1 MTRTFLFGGHSFE
14 VAGDAALY
22 WPEHKML
29 VVSDLHLEKASAYA
43 AGGQMLPPYDSLAT
57 LEQVAALLRQFRPAT
72 VISLG
77 DNFHDTDGERRL
89 QGSAAALLQQLVTSV
104 RWIWVTGNHDP
115 DVQGHWGGEAVESLP
130 CGNVIFRHE
139 ALGEEEGPE
148 ISGHFHPKFRQ
159 AVRGRHVSRRCFV
172 RSARKLVMPAF
183 GALTGGLDVR
193 DPALIAAFA
202 CTDAEKI
209 EALVPTRD
217 GIALFNVPASPAL
230 AK

>member
-1 MTRTFLFGGHSFE
+1 MARTFLFGGHSFE

-22 WPEHKML
+22 WPAQKML

-57 LEQVAALLRQFRPAT
+57 LEEVAALVDQIRPE
-72 VISLG
+72 VVLSLG
-77 DNFHDTDGERRL
+77 DNFHDSDGESRL
-89 QGSAAALLQQLVTSV
+89 QGGASELLQQLVASV
-104 RWIWVTGNHDP
+104 QWVWVTGNHDP
-115 DVQGHWGGEAVESLP
+115 DVEGRWGGEAVESLK

-139 ALGEEEGPE
+139 ALREETGPE

-172 RSARKLVMPAF
+172 RSSRKLVMPAF
-183 GALTGGLDVR
+183 GSLTGGLDVQ

-202 CTDAEKI
+202 CTDLETI
-209 EALVPTRD
+209 EALVPTRHA
-217 GIALFNVPASPAL
+217 IAHFTVSASPAL

>member
-1 MTRTFLFGGHSFE
+1 MARTFTFGGHSFE

-22 WPEHKML
+22 WPDQKML

-57 LEQVAALLRQFRPAT
+57 LEQVAALVDQFVPEI

-89 QGSAAALLQQLVTSV
+89 QGRASALLQQLVTSV

-115 DVQGHWGGEAVESLP
+115 DVQGHWGGEAVETLK

-183 GALTGGLDVR
+183 GTLTGGLDVH
-193 DPALIAAFA
+193 DPALIAAFG
-202 CTDAEKI
+202 CTDVDRV

-217 GIALFNVPASPAL
+217 GIALFTVPASHTL

>member
-57 LEQVAALLRQFRPAT
+57 LEQVAALVRQFRPAT

-130 CGNVIFRHE
+130 CGNVIFR
-139 ALGEEEGPE
+139 
-148 ISGHFHPKFRQ
+148 Q

-202 CTDAEKI
+202 CSDAEKI

>member
-1 MTRTFLFGGHSFE
+1 MTRTFTFGGHIFE
-14 VAGDAALY
+14 VAGDAALF
-22 WPEHKML
+22 WPEQKML
-29 VVSDLHLEKASAYA
+29 VVSDLHLEKASAFA
-43 AGGQMLPPYDSLAT
+43 VGGQMLPPYDSLAT
-57 LEQVAALLRQFRPAT
+57 LEQVAALVDECRPEI
-72 VISLG
+72 VVSLG
-77 DNFHDTDGERRL
+77 DNFHDRDGEQRL
-89 QGSAAALLQQLVTSV
+89 QGGASALLKQLVTTV

-115 DVQGHWGGEAVESLP
+115 DVRGHWGGEAVESFQ

-139 ALGEEEGPE
+139 AYDGEKEPE

-183 GALTGGLDVR
+183 GTLTGGLDVQ

-202 CTDAEKI
+202 CTDMDRI

-217 GIALFNVPASPAL
+217 GIARFTLPVSAAL

>member
-1 MTRTFLFGGHSFE
+1 MARTFLFGGHSFE

-22 WPEHKML
+22 WPAQKML

-57 LEQVAALLRQFRPAT
+57 LEEVAALVDQIRPE
-72 VISLG
+72 VVLSLG
-77 DNFHDTDGERRL
+77 DNFHDSDGESRL
-89 QGSAAALLQQLVTSV
+89 QGSASELLQQLVTSV
-104 RWIWVTGNHDP
+104 QWVWVTGNHDP
-115 DVQGHWGGEAVESLP
+115 DVAGRWGGEAVESLK

-139 ALGEEEGPE
+139 ALREETGPE

-159 AVRGRHVSRRCFV
+159 AVRGRNVSRRCFV
-172 RSARKLVMPAF
+172 RSSRKLVMPAF
-183 GALTGGLDVR
+183 GSLTGGLDVQ

-202 CTDAEKI
+202 CAELETI
-209 EALVPTRD
+209 EALVPTRHA
-217 GIALFNVPASPAL
+217 IAHFTVSASPAL

>member
-1 MTRTFLFGGHSFE
+1 MARTFLFGGHSFE

-22 WPEHKML
+22 WPAQKML

-57 LEQVAALLRQFRPAT
+57 LEEVAALVDQIRPE
-72 VISLG
+72 VVLSLG
-77 DNFHDTDGERRL
+77 DNFHDSEGESRL
-89 QGSAAALLQQLVTSV
+89 QGGASELLQQLVASV
-104 RWIWVTGNHDP
+104 QWVWVTGNHDP
-115 DVQGHWGGEAVESLP
+115 DVEGRWGGEAVESLK

-139 ALGEEEGPE
+139 AVREETEPE

-172 RSARKLVMPAF
+172 RSSRKLVMPAF
-183 GALTGGLDVR
+183 GSLTGGLDVQ

-202 CTDAEKI
+202 CTDLETI
-209 EALVPTRD
+209 EALVPTRHA
-217 GIALFNVPASPAL
+217 IAHFTVSASPAL

>member
-1 MTRTFLFGGHSFE
+1 MARTFLFGGHSFE

-22 WPEHKML
+22 WPAQKML

-57 LEQVAALLRQFRPAT
+57 LEEVAALVDQIRPE
-72 VISLG
+72 VVLSLG
-77 DNFHDTDGERRL
+77 DNFHDSDGESRL
-89 QGSAAALLQQLVTSV
+89 QGGASELLQQLVASV
-104 RWIWVTGNHDP
+104 QWVWVTGNHDP
-115 DVQGHWGGEAVESLP
+115 DVEGRWGGEAVESLK

-139 ALGEEEGPE
+139 ALREEAEPE

-172 RSARKLVMPAF
+172 RSSRKLVMPAF
-183 GALTGGLDVR
+183 GSLTGGLDVQ

-202 CTDAEKI
+202 CTELETI
-209 EALVPTRD
+209 EALVPTRHA
-217 GIALFNVPASPAL
+217 IARFTISASPAL

>member
-1 MTRTFLFGGHSFE
+1 MARTFTFGGHNFE

-22 WPEHKML
+22 WPDQKML

-57 LEQVAALLRQFRPAT
+57 LEQVAALVEQFVPEIVT
-72 VISLG
+72 SLG
-77 DNFHDTDGERRL
+77 DNFHDTDGELRL
-89 QGSAAALLQQLVTSV
+89 QGRASALLKQLVTSV

-115 DVQGHWGGEAVESLP
+115 DVQGHWGGEAVETLK

-139 ALGEEEGPE
+139 ALDVEEGPE

-183 GALTGGLDVR
+183 GTLTGGLDVH
-193 DPALIAAFA
+193 DPALIAAFGCA
-202 CTDAEKI
+202 NEDRV

-217 GIALFNVPASPAL
+217 GIALFTVPASHAL

>member
-1 MTRTFLFGGHSFE
+1 MARTFTFGGHNFE

-22 WPEHKML
+22 WPEQKML

-57 LEQVAALLRQFRPAT
+57 LEQVAALVDQFVPEI

-89 QGSAAALLQQLVTSV
+89 QGRASALLKRLVTSV

-115 DVQGHWGGEAVESLP
+115 DVQGHWGGEAVETLK

-139 ALGEEEGPE
+139 ALGAEEGPE

-183 GALTGGLDVR
+183 GTLTGGLDVQ
-193 DPALIAAFA
+193 DPALIAAFG
-202 CTDAEKI
+202 CTDVDRVEV
-209 EALVPTRD
+209 LVPTRD
-217 GIALFNVPASPAL
+217 GIALFTVPASHAL

>member
-1 MTRTFLFGGHSFE
+1 MARTFLFGGHSFE

-22 WPEHKML
+22 WPAQKML

-57 LEQVAALLRQFRPAT
+57 LEEVAALVDQIRPE
-72 VISLG
+72 VVLSLG
-77 DNFHDTDGERRL
+77 DNFHDSEGESRL
-89 QGSAAALLQQLVTSV
+89 QGGASELLQQLVASV
-104 RWIWVTGNHDP
+104 QWVWVTGNHDP
-115 DVQGHWGGEAVESLP
+115 DVEGRWGGEAVESLK

-139 ALGEEEGPE
+139 AVREETEPE

-172 RSARKLVMPAF
+172 RSSRKLVMPAF
-183 GALTGGLDVR
+183 GSLTGGLDVQ

-202 CTDAEKI
+202 CTDPETI
-209 EALVPTRD
+209 EALVPTRHA
-217 GIALFNVPASPAL
+217 IAHFTVSVSPAL

>member
-1 MTRTFLFGGHSFE
+1 M
-14 VAGDAALY
+14 
-22 WPEHKML
+22 
-29 VVSDLHLEKASAYA
+29 
-43 AGGQMLPPYDSLAT
+43 
-57 LEQVAALLRQFRPAT
+57 
-72 VISLG
+72 
-77 DNFHDTDGERRL
+77 
-89 QGSAAALLQQLVTSV
+89 
-104 RWIWVTGNHDP
+104 
-115 DVQGHWGGEAVESLP
+115 
-130 CGNVIFRHE
+130 IFRHE

>member
-1 MTRTFLFGGHSFE
+1 MARTFTFGGHSFE

-22 WPEHKML
+22 WPEQKML

-57 LEQVAALLRQFRPAT
+57 LEQVAALVDQFVPEI

-89 QGSAAALLQQLVTSV
+89 QGRASALLQQLVTSV

-115 DVQGHWGGEAVESLP
+115 DVQGHWGGEAVETLK

-139 ALGEEEGPE
+139 ALDEEEGPE

-183 GALTGGLDVR
+183 GTLTGGLDVH
-193 DPALIAAFA
+193 DPALIAAFGCA
-202 CTDAEKI
+202 DVERI

-217 GIALFNVPASPAL
+217 GIALFTVPASHAL

>member
-1 MTRTFLFGGHSFE
+1 MARTFIFGGHSFE

-22 WPEHKML
+22 WPAQKML

-57 LEQVAALLRQFRPAT
+57 LEEVAALVDQIRPE
-72 VISLG
+72 VVLSLG
-77 DNFHDTDGERRL
+77 DNFHDSEGESRL
-89 QGSAAALLQQLVTSV
+89 QGGASELLQQLVTSV
-104 RWIWVTGNHDP
+104 QWVWVTGNHDP
-115 DVQGHWGGEAVESLP
+115 DVEGRWGGESVESLK

-139 ALGEEEGPE
+139 AVREETEPE

-172 RSARKLVMPAF
+172 RSSRKLVMPAF
-183 GALTGGLDVR
+183 GSLTGGLDVQ

-202 CTDAEKI
+202 CTDLETI
-209 EALVPTRD
+209 EALVPTRHA
-217 GIALFNVPASPAL
+217 IAHFTVSASPAL